1 MRIRLRAGSTSFRTG
16 KPVVKLEVKT
26 SHEGYASASG
36 NKGIPGESK
45 GEAASRVL
53 LVGLGYFPSLL
64 LIDSLKIGSVVF
76 PKQAEVF

>member
-1 MRIRLRAGSTSFRTG
+1 MRVTLPQVEIRAY
-16 KPVVKLEVKT
+16 PVSL
-26 SHEGYASASG
+26 
-36 NKGIPGESK
+36 K

-53 LVGLGYFPSLL
+53 LAGLGYFPSLL

>member
-1 MRIRLRAGSTSFRTG
+1 MRVTLPQVEIRAY
-16 KPVVKLEVKT
+16 PVSL
-26 SHEGYASASG
+26 
-36 NKGIPGESK
+36 K

-76 PKQAEVF
+76 PKLAEVFWSLVWYQG

>member
-1 MRIRLRAGSTSFRTG
+1 MRVTLPQVEIRAY
-16 KPVVKLEVKT
+16 PVSL
-26 SHEGYASASG
+26 
-36 NKGIPGESK
+36 K